1 MKKQSYIYYLFWAS
15 LIDTNHSYNHD
26 LVVTGNDSSPCH
38 FSRDESLLSILLKVS
53 LALHP

>member
-1 MKKQSYIYYLFWAS
+1 MKKQFLHLLLVLGS